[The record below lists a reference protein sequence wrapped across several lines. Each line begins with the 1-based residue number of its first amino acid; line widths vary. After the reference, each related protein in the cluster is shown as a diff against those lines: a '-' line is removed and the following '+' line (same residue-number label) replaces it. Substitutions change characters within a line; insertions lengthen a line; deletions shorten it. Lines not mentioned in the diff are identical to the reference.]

1 VKVVAVVVVFY
12 PPSTARCG
20 MDVTET
26 DLPGVGKR
34 FEVDVGDGETAV
46 VLVHNTGRRELFVR
60 PDPEADAEKLLDLSD
75 REARVLGSIL
85 EGAHFQPV
93 RTDVTETTIGE
104 NGIMLEWYTLS
115 GDDTL
120 AGTSIGS
127 VDVRQRTGA
136 TIAAI
141 ERAGEV
147 VQSPGPEFVF
157 EPGDRL
163 VVVGSRETLAA
174 FAEELL

>member
-1 VKVVAVVVVFY
+1 
-12 PPSTARCG
+12 

-34 FEVDVGDGETAV
+34 FEVDIGDGETAV
-46 VLVHNTGRRELFVR
+46 VVVHNTGRRELFLR
-60 PDPEADAEKLLDLSD
+60 PDPEADAEKLLVLPD
-75 REARVLGSIL
+75 REARVVGSIL

-93 RTDVTETTIGE
+93 RTEDTATAIGE
-104 NGIMLEWYTLS
+104 NGVVLEWYTLAPDAALV
-115 GDDTL
+115 GQ
-120 AGTSIGS
+120 SIGDA
-127 VDVRQRTGA
+127 DVRQRTGV
-136 TIAAI
+136 TVAAI

-147 VQSPGPEFVF
+147 VQSPGADFVF
-157 EPGDRL
+157 EPDDRL

>member
-1 VKVVAVVVVFY
+1 
-12 PPSTARCG
+12 

-34 FEVDVGDGETAV
+34 FEVDIGDDETAV

-60 PDPEADAEKLLDLSD
+60 PDPDADAEKLLDLAD
-75 REARVLGSIL
+75 REARIVGSIM

-93 RTDVTETTIGE
+93 RTEDTATVIGE
-104 NGIMLEWYTLS
+104 NGIVLEWYTLPADAALV
-115 GDDTL
+115 GQ
-120 AGTSIGS
+120 SIGEA
-127 VDVRQRTGA
+127 DVRQRTGV

-157 EPGDRL
+157 RSDDRL
-163 VVVGSRETLAA
+163 VVVGSRETHAA